1 MPNRLAVETSPYL
14 LQHRDNPV
22 DWWPWGDEAFHEA
35 RRRDVPV
42 FLSVGYSSC
51 QWCHVMAHESFEDEE
66 VARILNE
73 RFVPVKVDREERPD
87 VDSVYMDAVAA
98 LTGRGGWPMSVFL
111 TPDGRPFYGGTY
123 WPKEDRLGL
132 PGFVRV
138 LESVSQAWRE
148 RREEVTSSAGR
159 IAAAIAART
168 LTTAAG
174 GADLSVADRAADLAL
189 RAWDRRFGGFGQAPK
204 FPQAMTLEWL
214 LERYLRTGEA
224 AEELLACVTQSLD
237 RMARGGLHDQVGGGF
252 HRYST
257 DSHWLV
263 PHFEKML
270 YDNALLARAYLHGWQ
285 VTAEPLFRTVTEETL
300 DWALREMRGPEGG
313 FYSALDADSE
323 GEEGKFYVWTVGELR
338 A

>member
-1 MPNRLAVETSPYL
+1 MPNRLAGETSPYL

-22 DWWPWGDEAFHEA
+22 DWWPWGEEAFEEA
-35 RRRDVPV
+35 RRRDVPI

-51 QWCHVMAHESFEDEE
+51 HWCHVMAHESFEDEE
-66 VARILNE
+66 VARSLNE
-73 RFVPVKVDREERPD
+73 WFVPVKVDREERPD
-87 VDSVYMDAVAA
+87 VDSVYMDAVTV

-148 RREEVTSSAGR
+148 RREEVTTSAGR
-159 IAAAIAART
+159 IAAAITART
-168 LTTAAG
+168 VPSAVEG
-174 GADLSVADRAADLAL
+174 PDPDVADRAAGLVL
-189 RAWDRRFGGFGQAPK
+189 RAWDRRYGGFGQAPK

-214 LERYLRTGEA
+214 LERHVRTGES
-224 AEELLACVTQSLD
+224 EGELLACVTQTLD
-237 RMARGGLHDQVGGGF
+237 RMARGGLYDQVGGGF

-257 DSHWLV
+257 DAHWLV

-270 YDNALLARAYLHGWQ
+270 YDNALLAPVYAKAFA
-285 VTAEPLFRTVTEETL
+285 VTGDARFDRVARSTL
-300 DWALREMRGPEGG
+300 DYLLRE
-313 FYSALDADSE
+313 
-323 GEEGKFYVWTVGELR
+323 
-338 A
+338 